1 VKPRF
6 KNGTVYFA
14 MTAFAIAIF
23 ASALAMSRK
32 VNASPTTF
40 GDARS
45 VYNGKCA
52 SCHDRDG
59 RARSARAKREHARDM
74 TSGEWQDSVSD
85 ERLYNS
91 ISNGKGKMP
100 GFRKKLSDA
109 QIDEL
114 VNYVRRLRR

>member
-1 VKPRF
+1 MAHITLPSLLCAVA
-6 KNGTVYFA
+6 TL
-14 MTAFAIAIF
+14 AIA
-23 ASALAMSRK
+23 ASHNVAALSMA
-32 VNASPTTF
+32 A

-45 VYNGKCA
+45 VYNARCA
-52 SCHDRDG
+52 SCHGRDG
-59 RARSARAKREHARDM
+59 RASSARAKREHARDM

-85 ERLYNS
+85 ERLYNA

-100 GFRKKLSDA
+100 AFKKKLSDA